1 MSAPESR
8 QDRMR
13 PYLLGAIPAAM
24 GVGTVVLSISPGPP
38 PSINIVVLGVG
49 LATTVATL
57 LVLLRSSLRAR

>member
-1 MSAPESR
+1 
-8 QDRMR
+8 
-13 PYLLGAIPAAM
+13 M

-57 LVLLRSSLRAR
+57 LVLLRSSLRAG